1 VKKEIEMYPVE
12 IWENKCVFCNC
23 DDPVGENKTKR
34 DSSAFALYFL
44 ENFKRL
50 KLKKLICTHYA
61 NPVDLFN
68 AGPKGYVFTKSGYKE
83 LRDFPEGYNGDFAH
97 EYSLKILRDEADIV
111 CTNPPFSLMKTFW
124 EILIASGK
132 KFLIISNITNAK
144 NASYMRFIQDKKI
157 WPGYNRVDKFLTP
170 KMTET
175 GAAGHWYTNFK
186 IKDRPKWKHLKFR
199 PLKEIPKEFVRR
211 DDNSILV
218 IDQGFIPTDYN
229 HPFVV
234 SPRIILNGILEK
246 GFELVQPKE
255 YIPSFNGK
263 KAFGRVLIKKVKT
276 TTKKAA

>member
-1 VKKEIEMYPVE
+1 ML
-12 IWENKCVFCNC
+12 CNC
-23 DDPVGENKTKR
+23 NDYIGKDRTER
-34 DSSAFALYFL
+34 DTSSFALYFL
-44 ENFKRL
+44 RNFNRL
-50 KLKKLICTHYA
+50 HLKKLVCTMRSGR
-61 NPVDLFN
+61 VFVKT
-68 AGPKGYVFTKSGYKE
+68 KGKE
-83 LRDFPEGYNGDFAH
+83 LINCFKDYDGDFAH
-97 EYSLKILRDEADIV
+97 TYSLRLLYEADIV
-111 CTNPPFSLMKTFW
+111 CTNPPFSLARKFW
-124 EILIASGK
+124 ELLISSRK
-132 KFLIISNITNAK
+132 NFLIISNITNAK

-229 HPFVV
+229 YPFVV

-246 GFELVQPKE
+246 GFELVRPKE

-263 KAFGRVLIKKVKT
+263 KAFGRVLIQKINNASKKEVT
-276 TTKKAA
+276 